1 MDARGWPGMSGM
13 PGMPIGTGLAGLP
26 ARLQWWWSALPETA
40 RLAALAGL
48 ATIAILLLLLAFFS
62 EVREA
67 GRQGGMRREATAAL
81 TALTWRCN
89 AVQDA
94 SARQDCLSRLPPVPS
109 RGALRT
115 STTDSTVV
123 NATLVSETRKAP

>member
-62 EVREA
+62 EVQEA

-81 TALTWRCN
+81 AALTWRCN
-89 AVQDA
+89 ATPDA

-109 RGALRT
+109 RGVLRT
-115 STTDSTVV
+115 ETTDSAVV
-123 NATLVSETRKAP
+123 NATLVSDARKAP